1 MIYSKQK
8 HTQQGFSLIEL
19 MIALIIG
26 LVLTGG
32 AIQIFISSK
41 ATYRLESALARMQE
55 TGRYIVDAMA
65 KDIRMAGYTGC
76 SSRGNITPT
85 VMANN
90 PPPVDTS
97 PSNAITGFSNNGNTW
112 QPVLPVGLAGFV
124 NTGTDVITLQ
134 RASEC
139 GANLTG
145 QMGVLNA
152 NVQIFFPNTC
162 GFVQNQAV
170 IISDCTTA
178 DIFQVTNNP
187 GSPGGNTQTL
197 AHSNAVNTG
206 NNLSKLYGPDASISR
221 YISNTYH
228 LNAGAAGEP
237 ALWIASWDPVD
248 PEGDGEFTNLELADG
263 VEDMQIT
270 YGIDNGSGGN
280 DYVDIYVTGNF
291 IETDAGTAW
300 SDVKSVRINLLLR
313 SADRVTAQPRTIVFN
328 GDTINDAAA
337 PPIYD
342 TGTPDRRLRMVY
354 TSTIA
359 VRNRLP

>member
-1 MIYSKQK
+1 MIYWKQK
-8 HTQQGFSLIEL
+8 YTQQGFSLIEL

-97 PSNAITGFSNNGNTW
+97 PSNSITGFSNNANTW

-124 NTGTDVITLQ
+124 KTGTDVITLQ
-134 RASEC
+134 RISEC

-145 QMGVLNA
+145 NMGTVNA

-162 GFVQNQAV
+162 VFTQNQAV

-178 DIFQVTNNP
+178 DIFK
-187 GSPGGNTQTL
+187 SPIIQRPEVVHRPWPIPLPLTL
-197 AHSNAVNTG
+197 AIFYQNYTV
-206 NNLSKLYGPDASISR
+206 L
-221 YISNTYH
+221 
-228 LNAGAAGEP
+228 
-237 ALWIASWDPVD
+237 
-248 PEGDGEFTNLELADG
+248 
-263 VEDMQIT
+263 M
-270 YGIDNGSGGN
+270 
-280 DYVDIYVTGNF
+280 
-291 IETDAGTAW
+291 
-300 SDVKSVRINLLLR
+300 
-313 SADRVTAQPRTIVFN
+313 PR
-328 GDTINDAAA
+328 
-337 PPIYD
+337 
-342 TGTPDRRLRMVY
+342 
-354 TSTIA
+354 
-359 VRNRLP
+359 